1 MTLEEKTIELQSQ
14 FPPLKIE
21 QIIEILKNFKPDE
34 EVINEVEETPTEE
47 NKEEGKPPAVVE
59 TGTTVT
65 AETNEVSDPS
75 DSGNGT
81 SQLSPYA
88 LRNLDIIGQRAERT
102 IAMNAAED
110 LRRSRK
116 SLEEASGFVADFK
129 SSSNVVNE
137 VGVFKD
143 KDGNVIDTSNVEIEE
158 EKIPAPFT
166 QERKDYY
173 DEKDFAYDN
182 TIVQDEQNLPY
193 DFNKKLKQAVSEY
206 EKVNGTDKI
215 ALMPDQAK
223 QAGLIPQDSSVTSQQ
238 LYSVEE
244 YLKSD
249 FVKNK
254 SLDLM
259 SRINDPSFAEFT
271 PKEITDQAAL
281 NHFGKLD
288 DIRIQD
294 TTTFGVGADKE
305 SYTDQRYKNKK
316 EYEDYL
322 LKTLGEEKF
331 EQYKLYNPTYSNI
344 YSDDFEGG
352 DFGVTPEQQE
362 QATNELIAKKVQIEM
377 YGAFSEGDL
386 QGRGVGD
393 NRILGIAAKLHDPK
407 KGESQLETKE
417 LKILQKDLTD
427 RGVEVEKNN
436 AEIQEKL
443 EPIVKNLNK
452 LSAKKDALLAKIK
465 EHESANVFSTLNPG
479 YKKAIDEYNGALSNH
494 QDAYNE

>member
-158 EKIPAPFT
+158 EK
-166 QERKDYY
+166 
-173 DEKDFAYDN
+173 
-182 TIVQDEQNLPY
+182 
-193 DFNKKLKQAVSEY
+193 
-206 EKVNGTDKI
+206 KI
-215 ALMPDQAK
+215 AELDRLNATEQQK
-223 QAGLIPQDSSVTSQQ
+223 FEVYEYYAGLRTD
-238 LYSVEE
+238 LEE
-244 YLKSD
+244 
-249 FVKNK
+249 
-254 SLDLM
+254 
-259 SRINDPSFAEFT
+259 
-271 PKEITDQAAL
+271 KEIKKKADL
-281 NHFGKLD
+281 EKL
-288 DIRIQD
+288 R
-294 TTTFGVGADKE
+294 
-305 SYTDQRYKNKK
+305 KK
-316 EYEDYL
+316 QLVLTEIAQH
-322 LKTLGEEKF
+322 KF
-331 EQYKLYNPTYSNI
+331 I
-344 YSDDFEGG
+344 D
-352 DFGVTPEQQE
+352 
-362 QATNELIAKKVQIEM
+362 
-377 YGAFSEGDL
+377 
-386 QGRGVGD
+386 
-393 NRILGIAAKLHDPK
+393 
-407 KGESQLETKE
+407 
-417 LKILQKDLTD
+417 LKI
-427 RGVEVEKNN
+427 
-436 AEIQEKL
+436 I
-443 EPIVKNLNK
+443 I
-452 LSAKKDALLAKIK
+452 
-465 EHESANVFSTLNPG
+465 
-479 YKKAIDEYNGALSNH
+479 
-494 QDAYNE
+494 